1 MSKKHAVGAVLLWST
16 VASAFKVSLRY
27 LTPFQLLFYASL
39 TSLILFGV
47 LYSREFSPRKE
58 NLRSAYLG
66 LINPFLYYTVLFSA
80 YDRLPAQEAQA
91 LNYTWPLMLV
101 LLSIPLLGRKPRM
114 RTVLGLFIGFLGAI
128 VVATKGNLT
137 GLNFSDP
144 LGVIL
149 GLGSA
154 VIWASYWLLN
164 LRDERPL
171 VEKMFWNFLFGF
183 ACVSGLLLFSGEFV
197 VPPLEGLAGAIYV
210 GLFEMGVTF
219 LLWYRAVEGD
229 MAFASN
235 LAYLVP
241 FLSLLFISIV
251 VGERIVPAT
260 VLGLAMIVGGII
272 IGRENGRGPAR
283 RDHEL

>member
-1 MSKKHAVGAVLLWST
+1 MSKKHAVFAVLLWST
-16 VASAFKVSLRY
+16 VASAFKLSLRY
-27 LTPFQLLFYASL
+27 MDPLQLLFYASL
-39 TSLILFGV
+39 TSLIVFGV

-66 LINPFLYYTVLFSA
+66 FLFILYYTVLFSA

-101 LLSIPLLGRKPRM
+101 LLSIPLLGKRPGARAM
-114 RTVLGLFIGFLGAI
+114 LGLSIGFLGALI
-128 VVATKGNLT
+128 VVTKGNLT

-144 LGVIL
+144 VGVAL

-154 VIWASYWLLN
+154 VIWAAYWLLN
-164 LRDERPL
+164 LKDKRHL
-171 VEKMFWNFLFGF
+171 VEKTFWNFLFGF
-183 ACVSGLLLFSGEFV
+183 IYISVVLALSGGLA
-197 VPPLEGLAGAIYV
+197 VPPFEGLAGAVYV

-219 LLWYRAVEGD
+219 LLWYKAVEGD

-241 FLSLLFISIV
+241 FLSLFFISVV
-251 VGERIVPAT
+251 VGERIAPSTVVGLVLIVSGI
-260 VLGLAMIVGGII
+260 VLG
-272 IGRENGRGPAR
+272 RSEK
-283 RDHEL
+283 

>member
-1 MSKKHAVGAVLLWST
+1 MSRKHAVGAVLLWST
-16 VASAFKVSLRY
+16 VASAFKLSLRY
-27 LTPFQLLFYASL
+27 MSPLQLLLYASL
-39 TSLILFGV
+39 TSLIVFGF
-47 LYSREFSPRKE
+47 LYSREFSLRKE

-66 LINPFLYYTVLFSA
+66 LINPLLYYTVLFSA

-101 LLSIPLLGRKPRM
+101 LLSIPLLGKRPGA
-114 RTVLGLFIGFLGAI
+114 RTVLGLFIGFLGAL
-128 VVATKGNLT
+128 VVATKGNIT

-144 LGVIL
+144 VGVAL

-154 VIWASYWLLN
+154 VIWASYWILN
-164 LRDERPL
+164 LRDDRPL
-171 VEKMFWNFLFGF
+171 IEKMFWNFLFGF
-183 ACVSGLLLFSGEFV
+183 AYVSVVLALSGRPA
-197 VPPLEGLAGAIYV
+197 VPPAEGLVGAAYV
-210 GLFEMGVTF
+210 GLFEMGITF

-241 FLSLLFISIV
+241 FLSLFFISLV
-251 VGERIVPAT
+251 VGEGIAPAT

-272 IGRENGRGPAR
+272 IGKR
-283 RDHEL
+283 